1 MSNDSNFDINLQITT
16 CSVHACDKNYLTAR
30 QSTSGAKMASE
41 MHAPRASCGRNPKHF
56 PPQPCEYSNP
66 RNSRPWPIYRP
77 NLSGSKK
84 EPHSFKMAPEIPKYL
99 EKHGPTIF
107 PKIYFKNSYL
117 PRFLTKFNLQGV
129 ILSATPRAFQW
140 RHEARNRPKSARNMN
155 HRKFPGVIFQKF
167 VTPAS
172 FGRF

>member
-1 MSNDSNFDINLQITT
+1 MHAIKIILQLAK
-16 CSVHACDKNYLTAR
+16 VHRGPRWRLKCTPLAPLAVETRNTSHPNPANIQTPATPAPDRYTDRILAVPKRNLTASKWR
-30 QSTSGAKMASE
+30 
-41 MHAPRASCGRNPKHF
+41 PKF
-56 PPQPCEYSNP
+56 QN
-66 RNSRPWPIYRP
+66 I
-77 NLSGSKK
+77 SKNT
-84 EPHSFKMAPEIPKYL
+84 A
-99 EKHGPTIF
+99 PTIF